1 MAIEL
6 PHKIESQIAIAK
18 GLLTARLKCPPAV
31 QWEIRTIAQA
41 FVDEATELANI
52 NRASVDDVPA
62 APVHYALSAGHIAM
76 AKRLSTMRLQIE
88 NQQRQVRQLARGY
101 LKLAEEFQRLDCHA
115 RVTGNDC

>member
-1 MAIEL
+1 VAIEL
-6 PHKIESQIAIAK
+6 TQKIESQIAIAK

-52 NRASVDDVPA
+52 NRASVNDAPA
-62 APVHYALSAGHIAM
+62 APVHDALSAGHIAM

-88 NQQRQVRQLARGY
+88 NQQRQVRQLARSY
-101 LKLAEEFQRLDCHA
+101 LKLAEEF
-115 RVTGNDC
+115 

>member
-6 PHKIESQIAIAK
+6 PHKIESQIAVAK

-41 FVDEATELANI
+41 FIDEATELANI
-52 NRASVDDVPA
+52 NRASA
-62 APVHYALSAGHIAM
+62 APVHDALSAGHIAM

-88 NQQRQVRQLARGY
+88 NQQRQVRQLARSY
-101 LKLAEEFQRLDCHA
+101 LKLAEEF
-115 RVTGNDC
+115 